1 MSGTKAGFIKIRQK
15 LIEKYGSEEAY
26 REHFRTMGSLGGKN
40 GKGTLKGFAAS
51 PELASKAGRKG
62 GRISKRKKKDENNI

>member
-1 MSGTKAGFIKIRQK
+1 MPGTKAGFIKTRQK

-26 REHFRTMGSLGGKN
+26 KEHFRTMGSLGGKN

-51 PELASKAGRKG
+51 PELASMAGRKG
-62 GRISKRKKKDENNI
+62 GMKSKRGKKSE